1 MRVSSRADCGVR
13 ALFELALRQGRGP
26 VQSKEIAASQ
36 GIPEA
41 YLHQV
46 LGALNRAG
54 LVRSSRGPT
63 GGHELVRPPATLSV
77 LEVVSLLEGR
87 EAPARTGV
95 AGPTDPTIDEV
106 WDQLAAQTD
115 SLLAGI
121 TFQDLVDRHAT
132 RVHVPSY
139 TI

>member
-26 VQSKEIAASQ
+26 VQSREIAASQ

-63 GGHELVRPPATLSV
+63 GGHELVRPAATLTV
-77 LEVVSLLEGR
+77 LEVVNLLDGR
-87 EAPARTGV
+87 EGARS
-95 AGPTDPTIDEV
+95 AGEGPSDPTIDDM
-106 WDQLAAQTD
+106 WSQLATQADT
-115 SLLAGI
+115 LLAGI
-121 TFQDLVDRHAT
+121 TFQDLVDRHASRT
-132 RVHVPSY
+132 PVASY
-139 TI
+139 AI